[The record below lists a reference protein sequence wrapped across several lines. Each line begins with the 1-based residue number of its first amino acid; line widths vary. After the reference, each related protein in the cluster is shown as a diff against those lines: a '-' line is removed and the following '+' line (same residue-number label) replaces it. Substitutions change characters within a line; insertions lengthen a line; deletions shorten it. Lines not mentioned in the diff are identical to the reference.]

1 MTNILVTGTSK
12 GIGLATVAE
21 LRRRGAN
28 VVGHSTHG
36 GEDRIAADL
45 SVPGEADRL
54 WDAALE
60 RLGGRIDVLVN
71 NAGVFTDAPLTGDP
85 EAFRAEWA
93 RTMQINL
100 FAAADLSRRA
110 ILHFQS
116 RPGGGRLVNL
126 GSRAAH
132 RGDGPPNAHYA
143 ASKAGMIA
151 MTKTWA
157 RAHAHEGIYC
167 FSIAPGF
174 VLTGMA
180 EEYLATRGGA
190 GVLQDIPLGRVAETE
205 EVAQVIAFACL
216 DAPPSMTGATLDIN
230 GASYVR

>member
-45 SVPGEADRL
+45 AVPGEADRL
-54 WDAALE
+54 WEAALE

-71 NAGVFTDAPLTGDP
+71 NAGVFTDAPLAGDP
-85 EAFRAEWA
+85 AAFRAEWV

-100 FAAADLSRRA
+100 FAAADLCRRA

-126 GSRAAH
+126 GSRAAY
-132 RGDGPPNAHYA
+132 RGDGPANAHYA
-143 ASKAGMIA
+143 ASKAA
-151 MTKTWA
+151 MVAISKTWA
-157 RAHAHEGIYC
+157 RAHAHEGIYVYT
-167 FSIAPGF
+167 IAPGF
-174 VLTGMA
+174 VMTGMA
-180 EEYLATRGGA
+180 DEYLATRGA
-190 GVLQDIPLGRVAETE
+190 AVAQDIPLGRVATVE
-205 EVAQVIAFACL
+205 EAANVIAYAAL
-216 DAPPSMTGATLDIN
+216 DAPPSMTGAVLDLN

>member
-21 LRRRGAN
+21 LERRGAT

-36 GEDRIAADL
+36 GEGRVAADL

-71 NAGVFTDAPLTGDP
+71 NAGVFTDAPLAGDA
-85 EAFRAEWA
+85 EAFRAEWL

-100 FAAADLSRRA
+100 FAAADLCRRA

-126 GSRAAH
+126 GSRAAY
-132 RGDGPPNAHYA
+132 RGDGPANAHYA
-143 ASKAGMIA
+143 ASKAAMVGMS
-151 MTKTWA
+151 KTWA
-157 RAHAHEGIYC
+157 RAHAHEGILVYTV
-167 FSIAPGF
+167 APGF
-174 VLTGMA
+174 VMTGMA
-180 EEYLATRGGA
+180 DEYLATRGA
-190 GVLQDIPLGRVAETE
+190 AVAQDIPLGRVATVE
-205 EVAQVIAFACL
+205 EAANVIAYAAL
-216 DAPPSMTGATLDIN
+216 DAPPSMTGAVLDLN